1 MYIKIYETSIYFRKN
16 YGTIPKQWK
25 FLNNYDY
32 RTQIC
37 DGKNYGT
44 MEKVG
49 YYSKL

>member
-1 MYIKIYETSIYFRKN
+1 MKLRFTFEK
-16 YGTIPKQWK
+16 TIPKQWK